1 MNCDTQVAY
10 LRATMARYYGP
21 CGPCCQRLCP
31 MLRKPSVEHRL
42 NRNQGGL
49 WIGVE
54 WALCE
59 RPMSQTAAAIRAI
72 HDLPVPE
79 LLYRAA
85 TAHRQH
91 WNAEEIQFCTLDSI
105 KTGACPED
113 CAYCPQSARYQ
124 TSLKVEPLKD
134 VAKVLAGAAEAKAAG
149 STRYCMG
156 AAWREVKDDAN
167 FDAVLEMVQGVSGMG
182 MEVCVTLGMLNE
194 PQAKRLKAAGCQ
206 VYNHNIDSS
215 RDFYETII
223 STRKFD
229 ERLETIAAVRAAGLE
244 VCSGGIVGMGETID
258 QRIHFLQELTELDPA
273 PESIPINQFVAV
285 DGTPLA
291 TVDPLPPLELVR
303 MIATARI
310 LFPQSRI
317 RLSAGRTEMS
327 DELQALCFFAGA
339 NSIFTGE
346 KLLTTPNP
354 GGNHDHWLLSALGM
368 RVEGA
373 SLRV

>member
-1 MNCDTQVAY
+1 
-10 LRATMARYYGP
+10 
-21 CGPCCQRLCP
+21 
-31 MLRKPSVEHRL
+31 
-42 NRNQGGL
+42 
-49 WIGVE
+49 
-54 WALCE
+54 
-59 RPMSQTAAAIRAI
+59 MSLSSAEIRAI

-124 TSLKVEPLKD
+124 TDLKVEPLKD
-134 VAKVLAGAAEAKAAG
+134 VQKVLAGAAEAKANG

-167 FDAVLEMVQGVSGMG
+167 FEAVLDMVGGVSRMG

-194 PQAKRLKAAGCQ
+194 DQAKRLKGAGCQ

-223 STRKFD
+223 HTRKFD

-258 QRIHFLQELTELDPA
+258 QRIHFLQELTELEPA

-291 TVDPLPPLELVR
+291 NVDPLPPLELVR

-310 LFPQSRI
+310 LFPKSRI
-317 RLSAGRTEMS
+317 RLSAGRTQMS

-346 KLLTTPNP
+346 KLLTTPTP
-354 GGNHDHWLLSALGM
+354 GGNHDHWLLNALGM

-373 SLRV
+373 TVKA

>member
-1 MNCDTQVAY
+1 M
-10 LRATMARYYGP
+10 P
-21 CGPCCQRLCP
+21 
-31 MLRKPSVEHRL
+31 
-42 NRNQGGL
+42 
-49 WIGVE
+49 
-54 WALCE
+54 
-59 RPMSQTAAAIRAI
+59 QTAADIRAI

-85 TAHRQH
+85 TTHRQH

-134 VAKVLAGAAEAKAAG
+134 VEQVLTGAAEAKALG

-167 FDAVLEMVQGVSGMG
+167 FDAVLAMVRGVSGMG

-223 STRKFD
+223 HTRKFD

-339 NSIFTGE
+339 NSVFYGD
-346 KLLTTPNP
+346 KLLTAANP
-354 GGNHDHWLLSALGM
+354 GTNDDLDLLRAIDLAPMEQG
-368 RVEGA
+368 VPA
-373 SLRV
+373 VV

>member
-1 MNCDTQVAY
+1 
-10 LRATMARYYGP
+10 
-21 CGPCCQRLCP
+21 
-31 MLRKPSVEHRL
+31 
-42 NRNQGGL
+42 
-49 WIGVE
+49 
-54 WALCE
+54 
-59 RPMSQTAAAIRAI
+59 MSMSPAQIRAI

-85 TAHRQH
+85 TAHRAH
-91 WNAEEIQFCTLDSI
+91 WNAEEIQFCALDSI

-124 TSLKVEPLKD
+124 TDLKVEPLKD
-134 VAKVLAGAAEAKAAG
+134 VTKVLAGAAEAKANG

-223 STRKFD
+223 HTRTFD

-244 VCSGGIVGMGETID
+244 VCSGGIVGMGETVD
-258 QRIHFLQELTELDPA
+258 QRIHFLHELTELEPA

-291 TVDPLPPLELVR
+291 HVDPLPPLELVR

-310 LFPQSRI
+310 LFPKSRI
-317 RLSAGRTEMS
+317 RLSAGRTQMS

-354 GGNHDHWLLSALGM
+354 GGNHDHWLLASLGM

-373 SLRV
+373 PARA

>member
-1 MNCDTQVAY
+1 MSSYTREFV
-10 LRATMARYYGP
+10 RALYDRPLFALIDEARAVH
-21 CGPCCQRLCP
+21 R
-31 MLRKPSVEHRL
+31 EHQPDNEVQL
-42 NRNQGGL
+42 
-49 WIGVE
+49 
-54 WALCE
+54 
-59 RPMSQTAAAIRAI
+59 
-72 HDLPVPE
+72 
-79 LLYRAA
+79 
-85 TAHRQH
+85 
-91 WNAEEIQFCTLDSI
+91 CTLLSV
-105 KTGACPED
+105 KTGGCGED
-113 CAYCPQSARYQ
+113 CAYCPQSSHYETKVGAEKMLDVNDVIASARR
-124 TSLKVEPLKD
+124 
-134 VAKVLAGAAEAKAAG
+134 AKEQG
-149 STRYCMG
+149 STRFCMG

-167 FDAVLEMVQGVSGMG
+167 FDAVLEMVHGVSGMG

-194 PQAKRLKAAGCQ
+194 DQAKRLKAAGCQ

-223 STRKFD
+223 HTRKFD

-244 VCSGGIVGMGETID
+244 VCSGGIVGMGETVD
-258 QRIHFLQELTELDPA
+258 QRIHFLQELTELEPA

-291 TVDPLPPLELVR
+291 NVDPLPPLELVR

-310 LFPQSRI
+310 LFPKSRI
-317 RLSAGRTEMS
+317 RLSAGRTQMS

-373 SLRV
+373 ASPATALSS

>member
-1 MNCDTQVAY
+1 MPLSPAV
-10 LRATMARYYGP
+10 
-21 CGPCCQRLCP
+21 
-31 MLRKPSVEHRL
+31 
-42 NRNQGGL
+42 
-49 WIGVE
+49 
-54 WALCE
+54 
-59 RPMSQTAAAIRAI
+59 IRAV

-79 LLYRAA
+79 LLFRAA
-85 TAHRQH
+85 TAHRLH

-134 VAKVLAGAAEAKAAG
+134 VQQVLAGAAEAKASG

-167 FDAVLEMVQGVSGMG
+167 FDAVLDMVRGVSGMG

-194 PQAKRLKAAGCQ
+194 PQARRLKAAGCQ

-223 STRKFD
+223 HTRKFD
-229 ERLETIAAVRAAGLE
+229 ERLATIAAVRAAGLE
-244 VCSGGIVGMGETID
+244 VCSGGILGMGETVE
-258 QRIHFLQELTELDPA
+258 QRIHFLQELTELEPA

-291 TVDPLPPLELVR
+291 NVDPLPPLELVR

-310 LFPQSRI
+310 LFPKSRI
-317 RLSAGRTEMS
+317 RLSAGRTTMS
-327 DELQALCFFAGA
+327 DELQAMAFFAGA
-339 NSIFTGE
+339 NSLFTGA

-354 GGNHDHWLLSALGM
+354 GGNHDHWLLNALGM

-373 SLRV
+373 TVKA

>member
-1 MNCDTQVAY
+1 MS
-10 LRATMARYYGP
+10 L
-21 CGPCCQRLCP
+21 
-31 MLRKPSVEHRL
+31 SVSE
-42 NRNQGGL
+42 
-49 WIGVE
+49 
-54 WALCE
+54 
-59 RPMSQTAAAIRAI
+59 IRAI
-72 HDLPVPE
+72 HDLPIPE

-124 TSLKVEPLKD
+124 TDLKVEPLKD
-134 VAKVLAGAAEAKAAG
+134 VAKVLAGAAEAKENG

-167 FDAVLEMVQGVSGMG
+167 FDAVLEMVRGVSGMG

-194 PQAKRLKAAGCQ
+194 AQAKRLKGAGCQ

-223 STRKFD
+223 HTRKFD

-258 QRIHFLQELTELDPA
+258 QRIHFLQELAELEPA

-291 TVDPLPPLELVR
+291 NVDPLPPLELVR
-303 MIATARI
+303 MIAAARI
-310 LFPQSRI
+310 LFPKSRI
-317 RLSAGRTEMS
+317 RLSAGRTQMS

-373 SLRV
+373 AVRV